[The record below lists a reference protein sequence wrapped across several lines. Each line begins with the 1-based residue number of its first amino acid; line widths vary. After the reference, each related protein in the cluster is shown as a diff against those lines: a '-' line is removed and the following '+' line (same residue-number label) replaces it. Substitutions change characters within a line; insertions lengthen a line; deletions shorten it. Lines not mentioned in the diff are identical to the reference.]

1 MTTQEWKALIRMTST
16 SNNSF
21 MGHYKGVPIE
31 ISSNSTL
38 STLYVITNHEGVVPM
53 RSFKMD
59 TELPPLYRKV
69 FKELYNTWYSIEVDN
84 LPF

>member
-1 MTTQEWKALIRMTST
+1 MTDREWKALIRMTTT
-16 SNNSF
+16 SNNSYS
-21 MGHYKGVPIE
+21 GHYKGVPIE
-31 ISSNSTL
+31 ITSNSTL
-38 STLYVITNHEGVVPM
+38 STVYVITNHEGVVPM

>member
-1 MTTQEWKALIRMTST
+1 MTDREWKALIRMTST

>member
-1 MTTQEWKALIRMTST
+1 MTTQEWKALIRMTTT
-16 SNNSF
+16 SNNSYS
-21 MGHYKGVPIE
+21 GHYKGVPIE
-31 ISSNSTL
+31 ITSNSTL
-38 STLYVITNHEGVVPM
+38 STLYVITNHEGVVSV

>member
-1 MTTQEWKALIRMTST
+1 MTDREWKALIRMTTT
-16 SNNSF
+16 SNNSYS
-21 MGHYKGVPIE
+21 GHYKGVPIE
-31 ISSNSTL
+31 ITSNSTL
-38 STLYVITNHEGVVPM
+38 STVYVITNHEGVVPM

-69 FKELYNTWYSIEVDN
+69 FRTLYDTWHAVTVDN

>member
-1 MTTQEWKALIRMTST
+1 MTTHEWKALIRMTST

>member
-1 MTTQEWKALIRMTST
+1 MTDREWKALIRMTTT
-16 SNNSF
+16 SNNSYS
-21 MGHYKGVPIE
+21 GHYKGVPIE
-31 ISSNSTL
+31 ITSNSTL
-38 STLYVITNHEGVVPM
+38 STVYVITNHEGVVPM

-69 FKELYNTWYSIEVDN
+69 FRTLYDTWHAITVDN